1 LQEQQKY
8 LAFQALGNAYIPGFR
23 WMVIIIYFAS
33 FFFGVSVKSH
43 CLNHLSMYISKM
55 VSFDAHKIIQ
65 AGYESNVR
73 KLRQEQ

>member
-1 LQEQQKY
+1 MNGDYY
-8 LAFQALGNAYIPGFR
+8 LFR
-23 WMVIIIYFAS
+23 F

>member
-33 FFFGVSVKSH
+33 FFLV
-43 CLNHLSMYISKM
+43 CQSK
-55 VSFDAHKIIQ
+55 VIA
-65 AGYESNVR
+65 
-73 KLRQEQ
+73 